1 MTMKKLDSVAGTK
14 LTARSSKI
22 GTQATSSGAIV
33 LTQKEAQGALDVL
46 CQPDRQP
53 SSTNLNLLS
62 SLAQHGVLL
71 EPEFTSNY
79 EVKKFKPTLARD
91 INLDDCRRMIEM
103 AMVPMPVADMEKAL
117 LTSMMLMTKSPG
129 DTAEDCAMRCKL
141 YASQMQDWP
150 ADCFNYTL
158 KVVTRHHKWWPAF
171 SDFYKEYSWIV
182 RPRLKMKE
190 CLSDLT

>member
-14 LTARSSKI
+14 LTVRSSKI
-22 GTQATSSGAIV
+22 GTQATNSGAIV
-33 LTQKEAQGALDVL
+33 LTQQEVHGALDVL
-46 CQPDRQP
+46 CQPDRNP
-53 SSTNLNLLS
+53 SGTNLNLLS
-62 SLAQHGVLL
+62 SLAQHGASL

-79 EVKKFKPTLARD
+79 EVKKFKLTLARD
-91 INLDDCRRMIEM
+91 VNLDDCRRMIEM
-103 AMVPMPVADMEKAL
+103 AMVPMTVADMEKAL

-141 YASQMQDWP
+141 YANQMQDWP

-182 RPRLKMKE
+182 RPRLKMQE